1 MFQPAQPGR
10 AAMKISDVKVSLV
23 APKDGLIAFASV
35 VLESGFYVG
44 GIAVHE
50 KLDGT
55 GYRLTYPTR
64 KAANQTFNICH
75 PITREASKVIE
86 RAIFQELKNVKNQGC
101 KNAGYHC
108 HQFTA
113 E

>member
-1 MFQPAQPGR
+1 
-10 AAMKISDVKVSLV
+10 MKISDVTVTPVS
-23 APKDGLIAFASV
+23 PKGGLIAFASV
-35 VLESGFYVG
+35 VLGGGFYVG

-50 KLDGT
+50 RLDGT

-64 KAANQTFNICH
+64 KTASQTFNICH
-75 PITREASKVIE
+75 PITREASKAIEQAVFEKLKTVI
-86 RAIFQELKNVKNQGC
+86 NQGC
-101 KNAGYHC
+101 NHVRHHC

>member
-1 MFQPAQPGR
+1 MQ
-10 AAMKISDVKVSLV
+10 ISDVTVWLV
-23 APKDGLIAFASV
+23 APKNGLIAFAEIM
-35 VLESGFYVG
+35 LDDAFYVG
-44 GIAVHE
+44 GIAIHE

-64 KAANQTFNICH
+64 KTTNKIYNICH
-75 PITREASKVIE
+75 PVTRQASKAIE
-86 RAIFQELKNVKNQGC
+86 ESVFQKLKTVLINQGC
-101 KNAGYHC
+101 EYAGYDC

>member
-1 MFQPAQPGR
+1 
-10 AAMKISDVKVSLV
+10 MKISEVKVSILT
-23 APKDGLIAFASV
+23 PKDGLIAFASV
-35 VLESGFYVG
+35 VLDGGFYVG
-44 GIAVHE
+44 GIAIHE

-75 PITREASKVIE
+75 PIAHEVSKAIE
-86 RAIFQELKNVKNQGC
+86 QAIFQELKNVKNQGR

>member
-1 MFQPAQPGR
+1 
-10 AAMKISDVKVSLV
+10 MKISDVTISIVT
-23 APKDGLIAFASV
+23 PRDGLIAFASI
-35 VLESGFYVG
+35 VLEGGFYVG

-64 KAANQTFNICH
+64 KAASQTFNICH

-101 KNAGYHC
+101 KYAGYHC

>member
-1 MFQPAQPGR
+1 
-10 AAMKISDVKVSLV
+10 MKISDVKISIVT
-23 APKDGLIAFASV
+23 PKDGLIAFASV
-35 VLESGFYVG
+35 VLDGGFYVG
-44 GIAVHE
+44 GIAIHE

-75 PITREASKVIE
+75 PITRDASKAIE
-86 RAIFQELKNVKNQGC
+86 RAVFQELKNVKNQGC
-101 KNAGYHC
+101 KHVGHHC